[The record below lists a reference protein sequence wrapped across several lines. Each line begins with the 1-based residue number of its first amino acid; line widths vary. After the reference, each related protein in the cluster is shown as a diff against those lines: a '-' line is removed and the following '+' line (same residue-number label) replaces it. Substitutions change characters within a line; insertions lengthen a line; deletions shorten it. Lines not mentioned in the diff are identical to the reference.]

1 MHVSQILFCYKRLK
15 KTKKT
20 HIRPDFKISHCCT
33 FFQVTGLFLVFLI
46 GFHLIFNVENVF
58 SMISLKLCIFKYFTE
73 MDGLLNIQ
81 TINHNTGYLFN
92 VSYSVASHLF
102 EFFINSL

>member
-1 MHVSQILFCYKRLK
+1 
-15 KTKKT
+15 
-20 HIRPDFKISHCCT
+20 
-33 FFQVTGLFLVFLI
+33 
-46 GFHLIFNVENVF
+46 
-58 SMISLKLCIFKYFTE
+58 